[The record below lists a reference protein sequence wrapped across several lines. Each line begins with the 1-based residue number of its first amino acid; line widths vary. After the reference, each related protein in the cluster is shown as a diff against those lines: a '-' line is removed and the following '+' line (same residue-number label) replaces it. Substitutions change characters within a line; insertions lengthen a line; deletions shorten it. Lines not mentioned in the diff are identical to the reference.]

1 MLAVRGGSKHITTAV
16 LAAGGRLEAGR
27 EVTTGR
33 NIFHIAANTT
43 ASVIGQNNPH
53 NFRTKIVVFLI
64 VLVVPKLVVYPT
76 KIGGSPAPLHFDADP
91 VS

>member
-27 EVTTGR
+27 EVTSGR

-53 NFRTKIVVFLI
+53 NFRTKIVVILI
-64 VLVVPKLVVYPT
+64 VVPN
-76 KIGGSPAPLHFDADP
+76 
-91 VS
+91 